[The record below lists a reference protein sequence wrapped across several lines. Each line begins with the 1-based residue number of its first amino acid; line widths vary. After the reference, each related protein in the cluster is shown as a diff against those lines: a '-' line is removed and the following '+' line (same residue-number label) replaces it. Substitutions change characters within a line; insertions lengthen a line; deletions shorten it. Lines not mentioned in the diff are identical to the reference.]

1 MMEMWGNPYYWPYYW
16 TYNPWLL
23 WWLWWIRPGWLAAWI
38 LWNMIMQ
45 PYMWP
50 QNIPKDAYKQML
62 ENEIKALEERLNY
75 LKDELKR
82 LEEQG

>member
-1 MMEMWGNPYYWPYYW
+1 MEMWGNPYYWPYYW

-38 LWNMIMQ
+38 LWSTLMQ